1 MESNRR
7 YHRTAPAVRNAC
19 RAMAGGCTFA
29 AALSADMSVVV
40 TPLPPSTPRTM
51 RGRPGTR
58 SSRASSLGRTGS
70 GTTGLSSSTKAR
82 LWRSRRITRAGNRHL
97 DLPAASP
104 QTGKN
109 TSTETWPSGRVHPG
123 ARAGE
128 LALRCDIHAVG
139 QRAHGSGRNRTARA
153 QLNGGRLSCSCRRR
167 GRCHWRVWTALRMRS
182 VTVPGWEII
191 ATCEEC
197 HAVQSGG

>member
-19 RAMAGGCTFA
+19 RAMAGGCTCA
-29 AALSADMSVVV
+29 AARSADMSVVV

-70 GTTGLSSSTKAR
+70 GTTGLSSFTKAR
-82 LWRSRRITRAGNRHL
+82 LWRSPRITRAGNRHL

-104 QTGKN
+104 RTGRN
-109 TSTETWPSGRVHPG
+109 TSTETWHLGLLTRYESPFGSVHGGEASIDDGVGAGDVRLRHSDDQPLIRHPSHHQGCVH
-123 ARAGE
+123 
-128 LALRCDIHAVG
+128 G
-139 QRAHGSGRNRTARA
+139 Q
-153 QLNGGRLSCSCRRR
+153 
-167 GRCHWRVWTALRMRS
+167 
-182 VTVPGWEII
+182 
-191 ATCEEC
+191 
-197 HAVQSGG
+197 